1 MKKSCAAAILV
12 MLGIFTGTSI
22 SFAAD
27 RHHGHGAG
35 PSMPIEVGQGA
46 FAAIAEVVS
55 ILESDPATDWTKVDL
70 SALRLHL
77 VDMNRLTL
85 DANTD
90 EVSLEDGL
98 SIVITGVDRTL
109 EAIHCMV
116 PAHAKELDLMP
127 NWSASAETQAA
138 GAKLVVT
145 SDDPDVQ
152 AKIRGLGFFGLMA
165 TGSHHQDHH
174 LAIARGESVHQHH

>member
-1 MKKSCAAAILV
+1 MKKSCAATILA

-35 PSMPIEVGQGA
+35 PNIPIEAGQGA

-55 ILESDPATDWTKVDL
+55 ILEADPATDWTKVDL
-70 SALRLHL
+70 SALRQHL

-85 DANTD
+85 EANAD

-98 SIVITGVDRTL
+98 AITITGVDRTL
-109 EAIHCMV
+109 VAIHRMV
-116 PAHAKELDLMP
+116 PAHAKELDQMP
-127 NWSASAETQAA
+127 TWSASAETQAA
-138 GAKLVVT
+138 GAKLIVT

-152 AKIRGLGFFGLMA
+152 AKIRGLGFFSLMA

-174 LAIARGESVHQHH
+174 LAIARGETIHQHH